1 MTDSR
6 SWGFAMVDTYR
17 FRVKGHLNDRWSD
30 WLGGLAVQRQEDG
43 TTLLVGPV
51 VDQAALHGVIIRIRD
66 LGLPLLSV
74 NRAVE
79 PHNSARQES
88 SNGDPIQAQ
97 GENNGEGKP

>member
-1 MTDSR
+1 M
-6 SWGFAMVDTYR
+6 GDTYR

-30 WLGGLAVQRQEDG
+30 WFGGLTIHHQEDG

-74 NRAVE
+74 KLAAERRYCRGQTTFL
-79 PHNSARQES
+79 SRGARHE
-88 SNGDPIQAQ
+88 
-97 GENNGEGKP
+97 

>member
-1 MTDSR
+1 
-6 SWGFAMVDTYR
+6 MVDIYR

-30 WLGGLAVQRQEDG
+30 WLGGLAIYLKEDG

-74 NRAVE
+74 RRVVE
-79 PHNSARQES
+79 AF
-88 SNGDPIQAQ
+88 G
-97 GENNGEGKP
+97 GT

>member
-1 MTDSR
+1 MTMTDSR

-17 FRVKGHLNDRWSD
+17 IRVKGHLHDRWSD

-43 TTLLVGPV
+43 TTLLVGAV

-74 NRAVE
+74 KLCAE
-79 PHNSARQES
+79 PDGST
-88 SNGDPIQAQ
+88 
-97 GENNGEGKP
+97 